1 MKVKN
6 AMQAYPFIEPQED
19 DNIKTYHPGLS
30 LRTHIAIEAMKA
42 LLTNPDCELDPIRE
56 VVPASFKIADAM
68 IEEMS

>member
-6 AMQAYPFIEPQED
+6 AQAFPFIEPANDEAV
-19 DNIKTYHPGLS
+19 KAYHPGLS
-30 LRTHIAIEAMKA
+30 LRTYIAIEVTKA
-42 LLTNPDCELDPIRE
+42 LLSNPDCELDPIRE